1 MSDFRGPVA
10 LGMQYCGMRTN
21 IAVAALLL
29 FVLPL
34 PAQETKTN
42 ASSQVTIPLETYDT
56 MRRNSDV
63 PSRTV
68 IDTILLSGGFRER
81 NLSITFTGRTLGTRP
96 LAPALQQA
104 NDVTISGCSGNAI
117 VARTGKGAFDL
128 IPLAESFEVECDLR
142 ISGSDRLRMH
152 VTPSVLAVRSNVA
165 DAELVAGDEDD
176 TGARD
181 YTLVRH
187 VAGPG
192 ETLAATATGRYLIT
206 LLPDATRFRYAID
219 VHNPNRTTASLE
231 LVLQS
236 NEHLQQIDS
245 VAPYEVN
252 AGRYVFATPPGD
264 TTITLTGELRGTSFI
279 APVRASLQYLVIES
293 HPLLRPSVQ
302 TPAKRISLGETGV
315 TVQYRG
321 ALAFETGTERI
332 TWQVTRLQAL
342 HAISYA
348 VNNASH
354 RVFVPVDGPVL
365 GESIFALRNEG
376 APELVLPPKP
386 EPTYVSLG
394 GEPVLMTKNATGQ
407 LTVPLS
413 QGEQS
418 VLVQHRQALP
428 RAFGFAAGRIA
439 VPQLAVAATD
449 THLHLTYPARW
460 IPLYETFAS
469 RARVWTPDAGQILL
483 FVLLAL
489 WIERLLGWLGFD
501 LNRRLLIAILT
512 AFAAMLVTLFLS
524 LVLVVFGALTVA
536 WIVSQPMR
544 SRVALG
550 AVFGVAIL
558 ILLLYFGSRGLS
570 SKYEVSSS
578 REEAMTDTVATDTSM
593 TAGDVAQAPTR
604 DPAAPATGGMA
615 SVSYQGLPA
624 KFLLPGG
631 QRQSSFSQELL
642 RTDRPQTAFVL
653 AISSALVNWLGVL
666 LALIPI
672 VLLWR
677 DRHRIAEAV
686 RTRLAQAAPA
696 D

>member
-1 MSDFRGPVA
+1 
-10 LGMQYCGMRTN
+10 MQYFVMRTN
-21 IAVAALLL
+21 LTVAILLL
-29 FVLPL
+29 SAVPL
-34 PAQETKTN
+34 LAQDAKPGPG
-42 ASSQVTIPLETYDT
+42 SQVTIPLETYDT
-56 MRRNSDV
+56 MRRNSDI

-68 IDTILLSGGFRER
+68 IDTILLGGGFRER

-117 VARTGKGAFDL
+117 VARSGKGAFDL

-176 TGARD
+176 SGARD

-206 LLPDATRFRYAID
+206 LLPDATRFRYVID

-264 TTITLTGELRGTSFI
+264 TAITLTGELRGTSFI

-315 TVQYRG
+315 TAQYRG

-332 TWQVTRLQAL
+332 AWQVTRLQAL

-348 VNNASH
+348 VNNAFH

-365 GESIFALRNEG
+365 GESLFALRNEG

-394 GEPVLMTKNATGQ
+394 DEPVLMTKNATGQ

-413 QGEQS
+413 QGQQQ

-428 RAFGFAAGRIA
+428 RAFGFTAGRIA
-439 VPQLAVAATD
+439 VPQLAVAATE

-469 RARVWTPDAGQILL
+469 RARVWTPGPGQILL

-489 WIERLLGWLGFD
+489 WIERLLAWLDFAV
-501 LNRRLLIAILT
+501 NRRLTIAILIALT
-512 AFAAMLVTLFLS
+512 SMLVTGLLT

-536 WIVSQPMR
+536 WIASQPMR
-544 SRVALG
+544 SRVAFG
-550 AVFGVAIL
+550 AVFGVAVL
-558 ILLLYFGSRGLS
+558 MLLLYVATFRNPGAGNRKYDVAS
-570 SKYEVSSS
+570 SD
-578 REEAMTDTVATDTSM
+578 EAMTDTVATDTSM
-593 TAGDVAQAPTR
+593 TVGA
-604 DPAAPATGGMA
+604 AAPGTPPERAPEGQGMA

-624 KFLLPGG
+624 KFTLPEG
-631 QRQSSFSQELL
+631 QRRSTFSQELL

-653 AISSALVNWLGVL
+653 AVSSALLNWLGML
-666 LALIPI
+666 LAIVPV
-672 VLLWR
+672 VLLWQER
-677 DRHRIAEAV
+677 RRIVDAIRA
-686 RTRLAQAAPA
+686 RLAAPVVEES
-696 D
+696 